1 MWQRICRRAL
11 ALFQR
16 DRLERE
22 LKAELQFHV
31 DCATEENLRRGMTPE
46 AARHAALLSFG
57 GVEQVKE
64 QYRDVSRWRWLEALG
79 RDVRY
84 GVRSLRRAPGFTLIT
99 VLTLALGIGA
109 TTAIFTVV
117 YAVLLR
123 PLPYAEPEHIVA
135 VGSFNAAGTG
145 DESKPSFN
153 APADFLDWRRQSQS
167 FTALAAI
174 TGTQASYARGGR
186 VESLPGAM
194 VTEDFFAVLGIAPHL
209 GRTFT
214 TEDFA
219 GGAAIPVVLSHAAW
233 LEKFGGDPTVI
244 NQTLPAKQ
252 SSLRIIGVMPP
263 DFRYPRWVQ
272 VWQPLPRNDGQW
284 GLRGNRY
291 FDVIGRLKPQ
301 LTTAQAEHEL
311 QSVAQHLAQQFPKDN
326 AGWSVRLIGLRAWQ
340 FGETR
345 ASLWLL
351 FGAVALVLLIGCA
364 NVANLMMVRTL
375 ARRRELVVRLALG
388 ASRWQLWRQLL
399 TESLLLALAGGALGV
414 AFAVLGVD
422 GLLALLPEG
431 NALKL
436 PEEIRVDQTV
446 LLFTS
451 AASLLCAVLFGAL
464 PAASAGRADITT
476 GLNASSRTVEGGA
489 SSRLRHA
496 LIVGEL
502 ALALVL
508 LVGAGLLLQSLR
520 NRLNDH
526 PGYDPNGLMLLAVS
540 SRVPFSAP
548 DEQRIQFYQQVLE
561 RVAQSPGVASVAF
574 TNSDH
579 FGWLGFPF
587 NRADEPLPQGDA
599 KVCYSSVSPS
609 YRDTLGLALKA
620 GRWLDER
627 DTKATARVF
636 VINETLARNYYGNG
650 HEVGAVGRRI
660 TLNYL
665 SRRVTG
671 EVIGVIS
678 DVRQNAP
685 GQPVLPE
692 VYASF
697 AQMPWFSHFLVIRA
711 RTSDPR
717 ALVNEITQS
726 VRTVDP
732 QYETPKPILV
742 SEQLAADVAEPR
754 LYSILLGLFAAL
766 ALGLSALGIYGVMA
780 YAVNQR
786 QREFGIRLALG
797 AQPRAVLR
805 LVLAQGLRLIA
816 VGVTMGVIAAFA
828 LTRVVR
834 GLLFGIAA
842 TDALTFAAVTMLLAG
857 LALLACWIP
866 ARRAM
871 RVDPAITLR
880 SE

>member
-1 MWQRICRRAL
+1 MWQRMWQRAL

-31 DCATEENLRRGMTPE
+31 DCAIEENLRRGMSNE
-46 AARHAALLSFG
+46 DARRAALLSFG

-84 GVRSLRRAPGFTLIT
+84 GVRSLRCAPGFTLVA

-167 FTALAAI
+167 FAALAAI
-174 TGTQASYARGGR
+174 TGMQASYERGGR
-186 VESLPGAM
+186 VETLPGAL
-194 VTEDFFAVLGIAPHL
+194 VTEDFFAVLGVAPQL
-209 GRTFT
+209 GRTFIAD
-214 TEDFA
+214 DFV
-219 GGAAIPVVLSHAAW
+219 GGATIPVVLSHAAW

-252 SSLRIIGVMPP
+252 SRLRIIGVMPP

-272 VWQPLPRNDGQW
+272 GWQPLPRNDGQW

-291 FDVIGRLKPQ
+291 FDVVGRLKPQ
-301 LTTAQAEHEL
+301 LTSAQAEHEL
-311 QSVAQHLAQQFPKDN
+311 QSVAAHLAEKFPKDN
-326 AGWSVRLIGLRAWQ
+326 AGWSVQLIGLREWQ
-340 FGETR
+340 FGENP
-345 ASLWLL
+345 ASLWML

-399 TESLLLALAGGALGV
+399 TESLLLAFAGGALGV
-414 AFAVLGVD
+414 AFAVLGID

-436 PEEIRVDQTV
+436 PDEIHVDRAV
-446 LLFTS
+446 LLFT
-451 AASLLCAVLFGAL
+451 ATASLLCAVLFGAL
-464 PAASAGRADITT
+464 PAALAGRADLTT

-496 LIVGEL
+496 LIAGEL

-526 PGYDPNGLMLLAVS
+526 PGYDAQGMMLLGVS
-540 SRVPFSAP
+540 SPLPFSAP
-548 DEQRIQFYQQVLE
+548 ESQRIQFYQQVLE
-561 RVAQSPGVASVAF
+561 RVAQTPGVTSAAL
-574 TNSDH
+574 TNANH
-579 FGWLGFPF
+579 FGFLAFPF
-587 NRADEPLPQGDA
+587 NRADEQLPQGDA
-599 KVCYSSVSPS
+599 NVRYSAVSAS
-609 YRDTLGLALKA
+609 YRDTLGLTLKA
-620 GRWLDER
+620 GRWLTEADS
-627 DTKATARVF
+627 KATQRVF
-636 VINETLARNYYGNG
+636 VINEKLARTYFA
-650 HEVGAVGRRI
+650 EVNAIGRRA

-665 SRRVTG
+665 GSRLTG
-671 EVIGVIS
+671 EIIGVVS
-678 DVRQNAP
+678 DIRQNVP

-697 AQMPWFSHFLVIRA
+697 AQMPWFSHFLVLRS
-711 RTSDPR
+711 RTPDPQ
-717 ALVNEITQS
+717 AIVNEVAQAI
-726 VRTVDP
+726 RTVDP
-732 QYETPKPILV
+732 QYELARPYIV
-742 SEQLAADVAEPR
+742 SEQLAAEVAEPR
-754 LYSILLGLFAAL
+754 LYSILLGLFAVV
-766 ALGLSALGIYGVMA
+766 ALGLAALGIYGVMA
-780 YAVNQR
+780 YAVGLR
-786 QREFGIRLALG
+786 TREFGIRLALG

-805 LVLAQGLRLIA
+805 LVLAQSFRLIA
-816 VGVTMGVIAAFA
+816 VGLTLGFIAALA
-828 LTRVVR
+828 LTRVVKS
-834 GLLFGIAA
+834 LLFGVVA
-842 TDALTFAAVTMLLAG
+842 TDVLTFAAVTLLLA
-857 LALLACWIP
+857 LAALLACWIP